1 MNISRFSIAEMYSN
15 SKGKTSASLVA
26 GHILIVTG
34 CFMGVKGAFTL
45 NGESMLQGLA
55 YSTLGAG
62 LLGIRRFTPDK
73 AIDEKADQEQKETT

>member
-73 AIDEKADQEQKETT
+73 PIDEKADQEQKQTT